1 MLATTFFPDL
11 FIFILEK
18 PTSNPR
24 QSKEKYV
31 DAVSANVTTG

>member
-1 MLATTFFPDL
+1 MLATTLFPDL